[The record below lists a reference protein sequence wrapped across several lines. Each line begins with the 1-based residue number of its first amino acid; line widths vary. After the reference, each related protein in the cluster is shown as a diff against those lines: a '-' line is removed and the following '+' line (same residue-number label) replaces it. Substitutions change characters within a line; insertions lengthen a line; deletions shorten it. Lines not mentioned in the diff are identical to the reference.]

1 MSSNAIQRSEVCA
14 VVVTYFPDAGCA
26 ENLAALA
33 PQVGKVLVVD
43 NGSSEAT
50 LEPVEVAARRLGATV
65 MRLGSNLGIATALNK
80 GLEFAREQGFRW
92 LATFDQDSQCTPGMV
107 EEMARVL
114 GSHPEPDSVA
124 IISPGYVDRA
134 LGFTVHQGPSE
145 ATGEGWR
152 TLRTTMTSGNL
163 VNIGLA
169 TAVGGFD
176 DSLFI
181 DYVDHEFCLRL
192 RSHGYRIVQAVHAT
206 LLHSV
211 GTMERRRFL
220 FRLVAPTHH
229 SAVRR
234 YYQSRNRY
242 FLWRKYWRHEV
253 RWVAEDI
260 RRFVFEAMYVVLYEK
275 QSRAKLSMV
284 LRGLRDGLRNV
295 RGAFDPVR
303 R

>member
-1 MSSNAIQRSEVCA
+1 MQRSEICA
-14 VVVTYFPDAGCA
+14 IVVTYFPAAGCA
-26 ENLAALA
+26 DNLAALA

-43 NGSSEAT
+43 NGSDAAT

-65 MRLGSNLGIATALNK
+65 VRLGSNLGVAAALNV
-80 GLEFAREQGFRW
+80 GLELAREQGFRW
-92 LATFDQDSQCTPGMV
+92 LATFDQDSQCTPGMI

-114 GSHPEPDSVA
+114 GCYPEPDRVA
-124 IISPGYVDRA
+124 IISPSYVDRT
-134 LGFTVHQGPSE
+134 LGFTVRQGRSE
-145 ATGEGWR
+145 AAGEGWR
-152 TLRTTMTSGNL
+152 ILRTTMTSGNL
-163 VNIGLA
+163 VNVEIA

-192 RSHGYRIVQAVHAT
+192 RSHGYRVVQATCAT
-206 LLHSV
+206 LLHSL
-211 GTMERRRFL
+211 GAMERRRFI

-242 FLWRKYWRHEV
+242 LLWRQYWRHEV
-253 RWVAEDI
+253 KWVAQDI
-260 RRFVFEAMYVVLYEK
+260 RRFVFEAMYMVLYEK

-295 RGAFDPVR
+295 RGAFDPGH
-303 R
+303 